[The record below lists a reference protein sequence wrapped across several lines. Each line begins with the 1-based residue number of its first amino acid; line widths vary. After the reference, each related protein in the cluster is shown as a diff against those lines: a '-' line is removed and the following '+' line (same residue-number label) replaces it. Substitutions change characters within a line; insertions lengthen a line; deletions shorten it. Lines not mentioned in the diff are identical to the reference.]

1 MRPYRRFESLRQ
13 MSYALATFAVA
24 ALLLESAGLQHWA
37 DRLELGPERTIAVPI
52 TNALHRA
59 LALLRLERLRRSTLV
74 GLARIRW
81 SDDPEE
87 LEEAAGTATTLP
99 SASTA
104 VDVSTVRTPGR
115 TAGNEPCCEWNNRSR
130 TEDAGL
136 HTTAAD

>member
-37 DRLELGPERTIAVPI
+37 DRLELGPERTVALPI

-59 LALLRLERLRRSTLV
+59 LAPLRLERLRRSTLV

-81 SDDPEE
+81 SDDPEA
-87 LEEAAGTATTLP
+87 LEEAQATRLAKP
-99 SASTA
+99 GEA
-104 VDVSTVRTPGR
+104 V
-115 TAGNEPCCEWNNRSR
+115 
-130 TEDAGL
+130 
-136 HTTAAD
+136 